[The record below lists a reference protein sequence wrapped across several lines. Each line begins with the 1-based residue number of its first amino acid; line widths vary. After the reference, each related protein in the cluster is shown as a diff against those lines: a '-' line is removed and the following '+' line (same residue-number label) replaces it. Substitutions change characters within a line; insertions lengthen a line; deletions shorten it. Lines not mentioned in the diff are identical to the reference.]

1 MKTDKTKQFFFQW
14 SPKSSNTLQY
24 IAAEGGFIWKDE
36 SAKNNNIDEVV
47 ATGIGHFMLILKK
60 SWTGCW
66 WFSLHACLI
75 HPWRHHHHHLVSR
88 LTADVYKV
96 ATTIPKRN
104 TFWRLSS
111 SESTVASNH
120 KFHSFLA
127 GNKRRHNRV
136 I

>member
-1 MKTDKTKQFFFQW
+1 MKIDKVKQFQW
-14 SPKSSNTLQY
+14 RLFYPQQSKSNCR
-24 IAAEGGFIWKDE
+24 FIWKDE
-36 SAKNNNIDEVV
+36 SAKNYIDQRLLTN
-47 ATGIGHFMLILKK
+47 ALNRTCSFLKMYL